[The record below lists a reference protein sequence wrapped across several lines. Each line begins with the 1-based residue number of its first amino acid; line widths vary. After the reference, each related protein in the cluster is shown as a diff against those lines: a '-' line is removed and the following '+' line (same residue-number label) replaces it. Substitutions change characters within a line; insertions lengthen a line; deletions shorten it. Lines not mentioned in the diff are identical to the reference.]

1 MYQRMLSLVAVA
13 MLAGVSVAKADQ
25 AEGTVEKVEP
35 ETKTVWV
42 GGNPYH
48 IEDDAAPLKFEE
60 LKVGSKIVLEF
71 DGGRGATRDAYR
83 VEAAN

>member
-1 MYQRMLSLVAVA
+1 MRKYMSSLVAVA
-13 MLAGVSVAKADQ
+13 MLAGVGVAKADQ

-35 ETKTVWV
+35 GTRTVWV

-48 IEDDAAPLKFEE
+48 VEDDSAPLKFEQIQ
-60 LKVGSKIVLEF
+60 VGTRIVLEF

-83 VEAAN
+83 VAPAE